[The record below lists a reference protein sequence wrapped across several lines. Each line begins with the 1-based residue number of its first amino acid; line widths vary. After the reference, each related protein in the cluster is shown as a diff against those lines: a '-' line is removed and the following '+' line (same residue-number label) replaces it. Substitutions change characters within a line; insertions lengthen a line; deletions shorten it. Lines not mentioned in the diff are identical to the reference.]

1 LALIAIAPALAY
13 EQIGLT
19 PNQTVG
25 GGADRI
31 HWVAASARGPPAFDL
46 ALSQVLD
53 GHPRTTLD
61 EEGFNCLGAT
71 RVLIIGEDDGRA
83 WTLSWLMRGRRVVGC
98 CRACKQLLDANP
110 SRLHGV

>member
-1 LALIAIAPALAY
+1 MLAH
-13 EQIGLT
+13 EEIGLT

-31 HWVAASARGPPAFDL
+31 HWVAAPARGPPAFDL

-71 RVLIIGEDDGRA
+71 RVLVIGEDGRAWTLSEDGRA
-83 WTLSWLMRGRRVVGC
+83 WTLSWLMRGRRVVGW
-98 CRACKQLLDANP
+98 CRACKQLFDADP